1 MPSCNHRSHSAGT
14 TESTIDPRYHGSCFI
29 CAAAEDAP
37 EQPAR
42 RSLLRGAAAAPFAA
56 FAAADVL
63 RSSPAAA
70 QTGPRPPEG
79 AFVIE
84 AGAALIERN
93 GALAID
99 HGVNILVRDG
109 VIAEVTTKPIKGFT
123 VLDARDDLVV
133 PGFISGHTHVSG
145 GITSRGL
152 FEHVRSYRPALQLVE
167 KLSDDDMDAITA
179 HNLAEIL
186 RSGCTTQIEMSVS
199 HRQAESYVRVAKK
212 WNVRGY
218 PGGMIPNTVR
228 LFNGLW
234 PRAND
239 QALFDSEPE
248 TLKEIAQGLA
258 FGKKHMNANGG
269 LIIPMMCIHATDTH
283 TEKTMQTVKAACAE
297 LGTGLHLHHSQSQME
312 ADLVRKMWKMSP
324 THWLDKFGLLDQPV
338 FGAHMS
344 GINWAEEG
352 ALIKAKGEV
361 YSHCPSGGG
370 AGGGSQPYP
379 EALGAGVAV
388 NIGIDTHSNDYLE
401 DLKLSV
407 LYGRY
412 RARFLRE
419 SSPVPLKTPTI
430 WDSLDAAT
438 RSPARA
444 LKRTDLGRIAVG
456 AKADITTI
464 DVSGLIAG
472 SGAVG
477 PEPANN
483 LLYCNGRM
491 VRHVMTEG
499 RVQVFNGR
507 LVVAD
512 EAKVIA
518 AGAVVMKKL
527 WAQLEKDGFF
537 TPARAG

>member
-1 MPSCNHRSHSAGT
+1 MTCNHDHA
-14 TESTIDPRYHGSCFI
+14 IDPKYHGSCFI
-29 CAAAEDAP
+29 CAAATEPLEDM
-37 EQPAR
+37 ER
-42 RSLLRGAAAAPFAA
+42 RSFLKTATAAPMAA
-56 FAAADVL
+56 FAAIGAL
-63 RSSPAAA
+63 RASPAAA
-70 QTGPRPPEG
+70 QTGPRAPEG
-79 AFVIE
+79 AFVID

-93 GALAID
+93 GALAIE
-99 HGVNILVRDG
+99 HGVHILVRDG
-109 VIAEVTTKPIKGFT
+109 IIAEVSTNPIKDFT

-145 GITSRGL
+145 GITSRGI

-167 KLSDDDMDAITA
+167 RLSDDEMDAVTA

-234 PRAND
+234 PRTSD

-258 FGKKHMNANGG
+258 FGKRHMNANGG
-269 LIIPMMCIHATDTH
+269 LIIPMMTIHATDTH
-283 TEKTMQTVKAACAE
+283 TEKTMQALKAACAE
-297 LGTGLHLHHSQSQME
+297 LGTGLHLHHSQSQAE
-312 ADLVRKMWKMSP
+312 AELVRKMWKMSP
-324 THWLDKFGLLDQPV
+324 THWLDKFGLLDQVV

-344 GINWAEEG
+344 GIDWAEEG
-352 ALIKAKGEV
+352 PLIRAKGEV

-379 EALGAGVAV
+379 EALAAGVAC
-388 NIGIDTHSNDYLE
+388 NIGIDTHSNDHLE
-401 DLKLSV
+401 DIKLAV
-407 LYGRY
+407 LYGRN
-412 RARFLRE
+412 RARFLKD
-419 SSPVPLKTPTI
+419 SSPVPLKTPSI
-430 WDSLDAAT
+430 WDALDGAT
-438 RSPARA
+438 RIPARA
-444 LKRTDLGRIAVG
+444 LKRNDLGRIAVG

-472 SGAVG
+472 SGTVG

-507 LVVAD
+507 LVVDD

-518 AGAVVMKKL
+518 AGATVMKKL
-527 WAQLEKDGFF
+527 WAQLAKDGFF
-537 TPARAG
+537 SPARAG